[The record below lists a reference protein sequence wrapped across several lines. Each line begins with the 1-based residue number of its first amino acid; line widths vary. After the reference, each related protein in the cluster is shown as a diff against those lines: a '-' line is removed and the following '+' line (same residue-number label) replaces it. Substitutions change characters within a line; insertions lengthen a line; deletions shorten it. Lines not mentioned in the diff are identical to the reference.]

1 METASRYR
9 LFDLF
14 IEALHIEWRIVQ
26 MLGQAIARAAVLVF
40 VQLMDVIR
48 YPAALV
54 VDLLGLFLGV
64 EIRTVVGV
72 PAADDTA

>member
-1 METASRYR
+1 
-9 LFDLF
+9 
-14 IEALHIEWRIVQ
+14 
-26 MLGQAIARAAVLVF
+26 MLGQAIARAAVF
-40 VQLMDVIR
+40 VVVQAVNVIR